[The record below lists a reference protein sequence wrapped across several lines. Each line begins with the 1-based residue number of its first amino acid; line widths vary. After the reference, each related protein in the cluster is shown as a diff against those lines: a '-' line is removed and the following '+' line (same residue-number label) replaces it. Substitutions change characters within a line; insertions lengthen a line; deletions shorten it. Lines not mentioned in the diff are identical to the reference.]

1 MIGIFISSLDEYIA
15 DLDRERHNRNMEE
28 LKKTIH
34 KMKPSILNLEVKGAA
49 KELELLSKH
58 DKWNDAVDASVAR
71 LGAILQNIRPLMQK
85 DLQELPETD
94 E

>member
-1 MIGIFISSLDEYIA
+1 MISIFISSLDEYIA
-15 DLDRERHNRNMEE
+15 DLEQERRSKNMEE

-58 DKWNDAVDASVAR
+58 DKWNATVDASVAQ
-71 LGAILQNIRPLMQK
+71 LSTILRNIRPLMQK
-85 DLQELPETD
+85 DLQELPEAD